1 MRISREE
8 ETKLVARARLGD
20 EIAFAQLTKPLRD
33 KVYWRALKAIGDA
46 DEAEDIAQETMV
58 RAFTRLETF
67 RGDSRFSSWL
77 YMVCSNCIRMHLR
90 TKRRKGALSLDDHIH
105 EYENSRS
112 RDTEVQPDQA
122 VERTQLFDAIGTAM
136 SQLPPQYGSILVL
149 WVHEGLDLNEI
160 KERSGLSIAAI
171 KSRIH
176 RARGRVRQQIEHRF
190 GEVALLAA

>member
-1 MRISREE
+1 MRMSRDE

-20 EIAFAQLTKPLRD
+20 ELAFARLTKPLRD

-46 DEAEDIAQETMV
+46 DEAEDIAQETLV

-105 EYENSRS
+105 EYETSRS
-112 RDTEVQPDQA
+112 RDSEMHPDEA
-122 VERTQLFDAIGTAM
+122 VERIQLFDAIGTAM
-136 SQLPPQYGSILVL
+136 SQLPPQYGSILSL

-176 RARGRVRQQIEHRF
+176 RARGRVRQEIEHRF

>member
-1 MRISREE
+1 MKILGVGYRI
-8 ETKLVARARLGD
+8 
-20 EIAFAQLTKPLRD
+20 
-33 KVYWRALKAIGDA
+33 
-46 DEAEDIAQETMV
+46 
-58 RAFTRLETF
+58 
-67 RGDSRFSSWL
+67 
-77 YMVCSNCIRMHLR
+77 
-90 TKRRKGALSLDDHIH
+90 
-105 EYENSRS
+105 
-112 RDTEVQPDQA
+112 QPDQA
-122 VERTQLFDAIGTAM
+122 CERTQLFDAIGTAM

>member
-1 MRISREE
+1 MRISRDEE
-8 ETKLVARARLGD
+8 KVLVSRAREGD
-20 EIAFAQLTKPLRD
+20 ELAFAKLTKPLRER
-33 KVYWRALKAIGDA
+33 VYWRALKAIGDA
-46 DEAEDIAQETMV
+46 DEAEDIAQETLV

-90 TKRRKGALSLDDHIH
+90 TKRRKGALHLDDHIH
-105 EYENSRS
+105 DYESSR
-112 RDTEVQPDQA
+112 
-122 VERTQLFDAIGTAM
+122 ERHSEPHPERLAERVQLFDAIGSAM
-136 SQLPPQYGSILVL
+136 SQLPPQYGTILEL
-149 WVHEGLDLNEI
+149 WVYEGLDLNEI

-176 RARGRVRQQIEHRF
+176 RARSRVKQRIEHRF

>member
-8 ETKLVARARLGD
+8 ENKLVARSKLGD
-20 EIAFAQLTKPLRD
+20 ELAFAQLTRTLRD
-33 KVYWRALKAIGDA
+33 RIYWRALKAIGDA

-90 TKRRKGALSLDDHIH
+90 TKRRKGALSLDDHIYD
-105 EYENSRS
+105 YEAVRN
-112 RDTEVQPDQA
+112 RDEEVQPDRA
-122 VERTQLFDAIGTAM
+122 VERVQLFEAIAAAM

-149 WVHEGLDLNEI
+149 WVYEGLDLNEI

-176 RARGRVRQQIEHRF
+176 RARGRVKQEIEHRF